1 MFTLILSL
9 ILSFMAISLS
19 ILAMFY
25 AKYCTNKI
33 KNLLAMPKAY
43 FDMYDD
49 KFWRD

>member
-1 MFTLILSL
+1 MFATV
-9 ILSFMAISLS
+9 LSFMAILLS

-25 AKYCTNKI
+25 SKYCTNKI
-33 KNLLAMPKAY
+33 KNLLATPKAY